1 MHLTASAARPRGG
14 IAGQRQSLAAK
25 HGLTPTGGRPGA
37 VASPQRRAR
46 ASSWPARRRA
56 SAPNPRRRSAR
67 ARPSRRCGSPGS
79 ARASLRR
86 IPAIVKLGPAEL
98 AKADLLAE
106 IPDERIL
113 AWLKANGPSPAVTAA
128 LLEAWK
134 PKQLVKVPVADWDTL
149 LQTGG
154 RLSDFTLVL
163 LFLAATDP
171 GSQLGPKRAVAAY
184 RELYGRLRSEALG
197 KKALKRLARNSE
209 EHLSPAEQAAAR
221 LAASFLKARWAVKDL
236 LEIAEPDAFRDV
248 LGSEGSSTLV
258 QKLIPTLD
266 QAQVSSA
273 QREAVWDALIDSD
286 ISTVRKGLV
295 ALRKYVPW

>member
-86 IPAIVKLGPAEL
+86 IPAIVSGPAEL

-149 LQTGG
+149 LQQAEG
-154 RLSDFTLVL
+154 SATLPSSFY
-163 LFLAATDP
+163 FLRRPILVASSGPSAPSRRIGSSTAAC
-171 GSQLGPKRAVAAY
+171 
-184 RELYGRLRSEALG
+184 
-197 KKALKRLARNSE
+197 ALKRSARR
-209 EHLSPAEQAAAR
+209 H
-221 LAASFLKARWAVKDL
+221 
-236 LEIAEPDAFRDV
+236 
-248 LGSEGSSTLV
+248 
-258 QKLIPTLD
+258 
-266 QAQVSSA
+266 
-273 QREAVWDALIDSD
+273 
-286 ISTVRKGLV
+286 
-295 ALRKYVPW
+295 